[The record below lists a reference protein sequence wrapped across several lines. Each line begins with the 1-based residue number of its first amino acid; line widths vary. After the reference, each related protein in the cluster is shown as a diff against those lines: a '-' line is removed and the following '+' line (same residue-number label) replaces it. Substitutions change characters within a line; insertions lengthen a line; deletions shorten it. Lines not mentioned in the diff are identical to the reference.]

1 MNILLL
7 IMKRSLLD
15 IENHYSIIKR
25 VLNLQIYYLTYVRI
39 IKHYSRKP
47 MINLDDRYHS
57 YLHGHKRMR
66 IDGVDEKVKGYG
78 WRDDGKDIIG
88 YYVNTDNYRLQYT
101 KDGNFLRME
110 ALRELEK
117 VA

>member
-1 MNILLL
+1 
-7 IMKRSLLD
+7 
-15 IENHYSIIKR
+15 
-25 VLNLQIYYLTYVRI
+25 
-39 IKHYSRKP
+39 

-78 WRDDGKDIIG
+78 WEDDGTDIVG
-88 YYVNTDNYRLQYT
+88 YYVNTENYQLHYS

-110 ALRELEK
+110 ALRGLAQS